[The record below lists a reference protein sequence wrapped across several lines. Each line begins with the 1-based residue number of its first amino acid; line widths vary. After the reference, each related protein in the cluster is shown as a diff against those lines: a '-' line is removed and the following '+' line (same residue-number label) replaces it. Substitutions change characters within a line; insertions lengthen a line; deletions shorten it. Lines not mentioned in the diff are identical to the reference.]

1 MSASQV
7 ESVVT
12 SVESLLAD
20 SALVQLQCRDR
31 SARLAAVAERLRD
44 DMEELREECEAT
56 QLGMARMR
64 RQLEELLDSKA
75 AYEARERQSRKLS
88 KQL

>member
-1 MSASQV
+1 MVS
-7 ESVVT
+7 

-20 SALVQLQCRDR
+20 AALVQSQCRDR
-31 SARLAAVAERLRD
+31 SVRLEAVAKRLRD

-64 RQLEELLDSKA
+64 RQLEELLDSKS